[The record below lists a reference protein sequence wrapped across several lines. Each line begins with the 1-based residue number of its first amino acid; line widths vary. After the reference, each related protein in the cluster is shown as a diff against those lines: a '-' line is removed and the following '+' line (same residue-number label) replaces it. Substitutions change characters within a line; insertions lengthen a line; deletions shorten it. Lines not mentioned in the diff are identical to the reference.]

1 MSFIKKALL
10 ISGVPVRPTT
20 KKNRYAKRS
29 MKELQKQTKV
39 MQEMAR
45 REQQR

>member
-1 MSFIKKALL
+1 MSFIKKALIL
-10 ISGVPVRPTT
+10 GGVPVRPTT

-39 MQEMAR
+39 LEALAK
-45 REQQR
+45 REQR